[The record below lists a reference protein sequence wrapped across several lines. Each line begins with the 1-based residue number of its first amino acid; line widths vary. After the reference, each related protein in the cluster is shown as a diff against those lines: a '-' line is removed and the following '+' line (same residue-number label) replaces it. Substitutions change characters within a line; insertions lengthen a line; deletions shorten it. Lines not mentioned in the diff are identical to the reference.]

1 MPKFKG
7 DKKIS
12 LTCVE
17 KKCGLATKA
26 ALVDRVMLAVDN
38 YARVFFF
45 QVENMLAYMLGVIRP
60 LDTFVTIFTF

>member
-12 LTCVE
+12 LTRVE

-60 LDTFVTIFTF
+60 LDTLVTIFTF